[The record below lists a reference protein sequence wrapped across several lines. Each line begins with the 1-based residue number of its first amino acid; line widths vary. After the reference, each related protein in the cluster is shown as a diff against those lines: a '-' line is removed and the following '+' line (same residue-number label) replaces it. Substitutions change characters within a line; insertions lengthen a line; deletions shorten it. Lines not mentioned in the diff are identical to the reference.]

1 MLLLPYSQPSKVL
14 LGTVGANRRGV
25 VNVEWDLDANKTL
38 AEGVTN
44 SDFINRMLPDED
56 LVVIYA
62 GTGNKLHITWVISRR
77 MSTTAPTPSFHLSSL
92 TRSAGQSGI
101 VNVLYTRDVI
111 YLD

>member
-62 GTGNKLHITWVISRR
+62 GNKLHVTGVISRR
-77 MSTTAPTPSFHLSSL
+77 MSTTAPAPSFHLSSL
-92 TRSAGQSGI
+92 TRSAGRCGI